1 MVKEIKRSDVV
12 TFDLLYEDYL
22 KKVIGYLEDKDCWR
36 IEEKNPGSKL
46 VDSKS
51 LFILNTSK
59 RLVTIEYYHK
69 FGECYLS
76 KDELFYGLIIE
87 DPVSMDISNKSEFL
101 DYLKNKVSE

>member
-59 RLVTIEYYHK
+59 RLVTIEYYHN
-69 FGECYLS
+69 FGECYL
-76 KDELFYGLIIE
+76 
-87 DPVSMDISNKSEFL
+87 
-101 DYLKNKVSE
+101 